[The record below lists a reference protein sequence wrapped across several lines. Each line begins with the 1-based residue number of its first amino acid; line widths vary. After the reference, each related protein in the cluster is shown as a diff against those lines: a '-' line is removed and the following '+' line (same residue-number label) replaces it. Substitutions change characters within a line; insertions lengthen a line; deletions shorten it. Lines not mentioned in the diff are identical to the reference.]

1 MTTEHTPGPWTFDT
15 SGEGKPCSIITSVHD
30 EHGPDDDVC
39 EVYGGNTD
47 CEKTRKA
54 NARLIA
60 AAPELLEALM
70 ESRGAICAVL
80 CAMRRDMPNHSWIP
94 ALNKAEERSIAA
106 IAKATGEPVMA
117 A

>member
-1 MTTEHTPGPWTFDT
+1 MTTEHTPGPWTYDKEAEDVY
-15 SGEGKPCSIITSVHD
+15 SPGHGRGIPVCIVGKD
-30 EHGPDDDVC
+30 NG
-39 EVYGGNTD
+39 
-47 CEKTRKA
+47 A

-70 ESRGAICAVL
+70 ESHGAICAVL

-94 ALNKAEERSIAA
+94 ALNKAEEQAIAA
-106 IAKATGEPVMA
+106 IAKITNEPVMA

>member
-47 CEKTRKA
+47 CEKTREA

-60 AAPELLEALM
+60 AAPEMLSALYGLVGCLDNG
-70 ESRGAICAVL
+70 SVIIDGFD
-80 CAMRRDMPNHSWIP
+80 RR
-94 ALNKAEERSIAA
+94 ATEEDYRIARAA

>member
-47 CEKTRKA
+47 CEKTREA

-60 AAPELLEALM
+60 AAPELLD
-70 ESRGAICAVL
+70 AVL
-80 CAMRRDMPNHSWIP
+80 DMLGQLEAVGLLIDGEDCGQWHGAEGLSF
-94 ALNKAEERSIAA
+94 AKAREA